1 MKQIY
6 TMCILL
12 LVFAMYGC
20 GDKTTINGYSESEV
34 SKLLAD
40 NKDTVYQVTD
50 GDSVL
55 TYIYVT
61 DTLYNEIVDTVYNR
75 VTDTL
80 YKEMIDTVYNKVV
93 DTLYNEL
100 IDTIYTRVVD
110 TVVNTLVDTIVT
122 RVIDTVINT
131 MVDTV
136 YTRVID
142 TVFATLNDI
151 GIDTELPRD
160 TSITL
165 TAIVDGN
172 EIKKQ
177 YFGVVYKHVFYD
189 TTIYQ
194 YADTNHVWVHDKRG
208 DITGYLGAASNAYIP
223 VGTHY
228 TQSDNCSGCNYI
240 LLAYDIPSQ
249 CGGLG
254 SPNSG
259 VFHEYVYR
267 GSVGG
272 ASMTQKYQTVFT
284 GWHMLNDDDAY
295 SIQNVADLIIP
306 PGATVFTSVIS
317 TKTSSVGATNSIV
330 EYLANAITSNGIRTI
345 NKPMNY
351 MCAYDLK

>member
-1 MKQIY
+1 MKQLY
-6 TMCILL
+6 TMCILVL
-12 LVFAMYGC
+12 IFAMYGC
-20 GDKTTINGYSESEV
+20 GDKTTINGYSEDEV
-34 SKLLAD
+34 SKMLAD
-40 NKDTVYQVTD
+40 NKDTVYQVTN

-131 MVDTV
+131 MVDTI

-160 TSITL
+160 TTIVL
-165 TAIVDGN
+165 NAEVDGS
-172 EIKKQ
+172 IITKQ
-177 YFGVVYKHVFYD
+177 YTGFVYKNVFYESKL
-189 TTIYQ
+189 YQ
-194 YADTNHVWVHDKRG
+194 YADTSRNSTTYYPLTTVWEMCD
-208 DITGYLGAASNAYIP
+208 TYSNNLCDR
-223 VGTHY
+223 Y
-228 TQSDNCSGCNYI
+228 TLVN
-240 LLAYDIPSQ
+240 Q
-249 CGGLG
+249 CGGILPPSDG
-254 SPNSG
+254 LYHLTYSS
-259 VFHEYVYR
+259 
-267 GSVGG
+267 SV
-272 ASMTQKYQTVFT
+272 SKTYYSTYQTIP
-284 GWHMLNDDDAY
+284 GWRMFDDADAY
-295 SIQNVADLIIP
+295 ALKNMLDLVIQPGAKVFLSKISSESTDPYGRYFNDGFKHWQANVATST
-306 PGATVFTSVIS
+306 GVTV
-317 TKTSSVGATNSIV
+317 AD
-330 EYLANAITSNGIRTI
+330 
-345 NKPMNY
+345 KPMNY